1 LDVSDAVEITNQ
13 HHNTPPGWREEPV
26 GDADRSRIDESG
38 RIPRSS
44 ERGEVKV
51 QHSNIRDHSDCGN
64 KLKSVSAYLGV
75 GAGMAEHAI
84 IVLGEGVVTPPWC

>member
-13 HHNTPPGWREEPV
+13 HHNTPPGWWEEPV

-44 ERGEVKV
+44 ERG
-51 QHSNIRDHSDCGN
+51 
-64 KLKSVSAYLGV
+64 KSKFNTQISGTTAT
-75 GAGMAEHAI
+75 AAI
-84 IVLGEGVVTPPWC
+84 S